1 MIKFEF
7 ELREEREEAKHGWM
21 ETEEEDKEGVRTC
34 MAGPMMRGGEAKERG
49 GGGDEVRAWMREREG

>member
-1 MIKFEF
+1 
-7 ELREEREEAKHGWM
+7 M